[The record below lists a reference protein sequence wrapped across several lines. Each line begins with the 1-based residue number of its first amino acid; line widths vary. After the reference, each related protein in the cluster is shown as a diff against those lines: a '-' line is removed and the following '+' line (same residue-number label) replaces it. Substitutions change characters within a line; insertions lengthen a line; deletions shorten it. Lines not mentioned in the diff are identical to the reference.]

1 MSRISCAISV
11 GGLLDA
17 MKWLRPD
24 ISHSVD
30 VVRHME
36 NSGGAVKWVLQ
47 SFRGTSVT
55 YNGYSELICD
65 NCNLDFAG
73 ILDRRRST
81 LTYVSKHCFGRH
93 VGGGVIPEKIHI
105 LANHTDVFTKP
116 VLLEKLQW
124 CLASLGLQ
132 HR

>member
-1 MSRISCAISV
+1 
-11 GGLLDA
+11 
-17 MKWLRPD
+17 MKWLIPD
-24 ISHSVD
+24 ISHSFD
-30 VVRHME
+30 VVRHMP

-47 SFRGTSVT
+47 SLRSKSVT
-55 YNGYSELICD
+55 YNGYNELLCD

-81 LTYVSKHCFGRH
+81 LTYVSKHNFERH
-93 VGGGVIPEKIHI
+93 VGGGVISERIQTR
-105 LANHTDVFTKP
+105 ANHIDVFMKL

-124 CLASLGLQ
+124 CLASLSLQ